1 MRADENKALI
11 EAFMEK
17 MGTSQNLDEILS
29 FWADDS
35 VWIIPGTTKWS
46 GTYRGKKEIVEKLLT
61 PITAQMA
68 SPGSVTIDNVI
79 ADDDCV
85 VVQARAHDRVTT
97 TGKPYN
103 NTYCLVYRIVDS
115 KIQELTEYCDTELV
129 TSAFGMAQASPQPK

>member
-1 MRADENKALI
+1 MRADKNKALI

-17 MGTSQNLDEILS
+17 MRTSQNLDEILS

-46 GTYRGKKEIVEKLLT
+46 GTYRGKKEIVEKLLV

-68 SPGSVTIDNVI
+68 SPGSVTVDNVI

>member
-1 MRADENKALI
+1 MRADKNKALI

-17 MGTSQNLDEILS
+17 MRASQNLDEILS

-46 GTYRGKKEIVEKLLT
+46 GTYRGKKEIVEKLLV

-68 SPGSVTIDNVI
+68 SPGSVTVDNVI

-97 TGKPYN
+97 TGIPYN

>member
-1 MRADENKALI
+1 MRADKNKALK

-17 MGTSQNLDEILS
+17 MRTSQNLDEILS

-46 GTYRGKKEIVEKLLT
+46 GTYRGKKEIVEKLLV

-68 SPGSVTIDNVI
+68 SPGSVTVDNVI

-129 TSAFGMAQASPQPK
+129 TSAFGMAQASPQSK